1 MIDLGTRFSVRTL
14 RICPEEKIAMKC
26 PYCGSR
32 ETEVVETRDSE
43 DLETIRR
50 RRNCVKCEKR
60 FTTYERV
67 ENINLVVIKKD
78 GRREQFNRDKLR
90 NGISRSCEK
99 TTVSVEDIEKIIV
112 EVERELR
119 GADSVEVESKKIGQ
133 MVASRLKKLDKI
145 AYIRFSSVF
154 KRFVDVE
161 DFEKEVKKLIN

>member
-1 MIDLGTRFSVRTL
+1 MH
-14 RICPEEKIAMKC
+14 C

-32 ETEVVETRDSE
+32 DSEVVETRDSE
-43 DLETIRR
+43 DLDTIRR
-50 RRNCVKCEKR
+50 RRECLKCTKR

-90 NGISRSCEK
+90 SGIIRSSEK
-99 TTVSVEDIEKIIV
+99 TKVSIEAIDKIVTEI
-112 EVERELR
+112 ERELR
-119 GADSVEVESKKIGQ
+119 GADSIEIESKKIGQ
-133 MVASRLKKLDKI
+133 MVAARLKKIDKV

-161 DFEKEVKKLIN
+161 DFEREVRRLIK

>member
-1 MIDLGTRFSVRTL
+1 
-14 RICPEEKIAMKC
+14 MKC

-50 RRNCVKCEKR
+50 RRACVTCEKR
-60 FTTYERV
+60 FTTYERI
-67 ENINLVVIKKD
+67 ENVPLIVIKKD
-78 GRREQFNRDKLR
+78 GKREQFNREKLR
-90 NGISRSCEK
+90 GGILRACEK
-99 TTVSVEDIEKIIV
+99 TTVSIENIDKIVV

-119 GADSVEVESKKIGQ
+119 GESSTEIESKKIGQ
-133 MVASRLKKLDKI
+133 LVAGMLKKLDKV

-161 DFEKEVKKLIN
+161 DFEKEVRRLIK